1 MALEGEPLPTS
12 AWTPKVGG
20 YGNSQKQPWGHRQEL
35 PYDGQCV
42 GEALV
47 EIGRLQKQ
55 RLIRR
60 CSEGPTSLE
69 ERECVC
75 WRGEGG
81 GQGSGSA
88 LGQAQ
93 LGLGHCHGG
102 L

>member
-55 RLIRR
+55 RLIRTPLEGTTTR
-60 CSEGPTSLE
+60 PGAHSTSEVK
-69 ERECVC
+69 REQS
-75 WRGEGG
+75 RLGG
-81 GQGSGSA
+81 M
-88 LGQAQ
+88 
-93 LGLGHCHGG
+93 
-102 L
+102 